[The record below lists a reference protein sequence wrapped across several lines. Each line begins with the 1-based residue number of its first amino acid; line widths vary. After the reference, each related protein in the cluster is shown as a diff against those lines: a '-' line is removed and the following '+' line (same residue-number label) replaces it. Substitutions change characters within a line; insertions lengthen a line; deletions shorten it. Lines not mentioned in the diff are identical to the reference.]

1 MPEDLNGEL
10 RNGFLSRVT
19 STMNAVGCAW
29 TGALMVLTVIDVGGR
44 YLFNRPLTGAPEIIQ
59 ASIVGITFL
68 QIPFVQF
75 MDQHL
80 RVTVFHDKMGNK
92 AKNAINVIGYFLGAF
107 LFALICYS
115 GWGLLMKAIEI
126 GEYDGTPASLMV
138 PTWPVRSLIVFCSA
152 IMVIVQW
159 KQLVKE
165 FPAGRQRG
173 R

>member
-1 MPEDLNGEL
+1 M
-10 RNGFLSRVT
+10 
-19 STMNAVGCAW
+19 
-29 TGALMVLTVIDVGGR
+29 
-44 YLFNRPLTGAPEIIQ
+44 Q

-68 QIPFVQF
+68 QIPYVQF

-92 AKNAINVIGYFLGAF
+92 AKNLINVISYLLGAF
-107 LFALICYS
+107 VFAMICYS
-115 GWGLLMKAIEI
+115 GWDLLIKAIET

-138 PTWPVRSLIVFCSA
+138 PTWPVRSIILFSA
-152 IMVIVQW
+152 VIMVIVQG

-165 FPAGRQRG
+165 FLSRRQRG

>member
-68 QIPFVQF
+68 QIPYVQF

-80 RVTVFHDKMGNK
+80 KVTVFLDKMGEK
-92 AKNAINVIGYFLGAF
+92 ARNVINAISYFLGAF
-107 LFALICYS
+107 LFAMIGYS
-115 GWGLLMKAIEI
+115 GWGLLIKAIETA
-126 GEYDGTPASLMV
+126 EYDGTPASLMV
-138 PTWPVRSLIVFCSA
+138 PTWPVRSLIVFCA
-152 IMVIVQW
+152 AVMVIVQW
-159 KQLVKE
+159 KQLGRE
-165 FPAGRQRG
+165 FPKIGIRG
-173 R
+173 H